1 MKKRFLWLAVLL
13 LNLWLEVDV
22 SGAATVSQSLL
33 SAKQSSESKG
43 YIFLA
48 NHDEI
53 VAQAKKEA
61 KLHVLTSTDQD
72 VLRASAAAFKKSIH
86 SSTFVAKKWLAL
98 KFTNACFRS

>member
-1 MKKRFLWLAVLL
+1 MKTLFLSLPVLL
-13 LNLWLEVDV
+13 VILSLEVNV
-22 SGAATVSQSLL
+22 SGAATPSQSLL
-33 SAKQSSESKG
+33 NAKQNSESKG
-43 YIFLA
+43 YIFFS

-72 VLRASAAAFKKSIH
+72 VLRASAAAFKKNIH

-98 KFTNACFRS
+98 KLTNACSRS